1 MKANHCVGDTKQEL
15 ELQDCDLLRVSR
27 LNFRSNVKS
36 SSGDET
42 HHPLFVC
49 WDQSSWHSI

>member
-49 WDQSSWHSI
+49 